1 MYITNDRSK
10 LVLSLLDDIADIK
23 VILDLGCMDGATL
36 NGIATTLPHKI
47 SYYGVD
53 YSSQPLFINSDNITF
68 VKSDLNLGLS
78 EIRDIIKATDLI
90 LLLDVLEH
98 LHYPEAF
105 LKELNE
111 IIKPESQLLITVP
124 NAASVR
130 KLIAWIKND
139 FPRNEIGYFDKTHR
153 SWFTTKS
160 IKYLIP
166 PKLSIDKIGYIYSEK
181 TIFRIFQKLLPTRL
195 ASQFYVCLS
204 KK

>member
-1 MYITNDRSK
+1 MYISNDRSE
-10 LVLSLLDDIADIK
+10 LILSLLDNFSHIN
-23 VILDLGCMDGATL
+23 VITDLGCMDGATL
-36 NGIATTLPHKI
+36 SGISSSLPGNIIYYVIDYASPEPKI
-47 SYYGVD
+47 T
-53 YSSQPLFINSDNITF
+53 SDTIIF
-68 VKSDLNLGLS
+68 VKCDLNTHLS
-78 EIRDIIKATDLI
+78 KIDEIIKRTDLI

-98 LHYPEAF
+98 LHHPEVF

-111 IIKPESQLLITVP
+111 IMKPESQLLIIVP

-160 IKYLIP
+160 IKCLIP
-166 PKLSIDKIGYIYSEK
+166 PKLSLDRIGYIYSEK
-181 TIFRIFQKLLPTRL
+181 TIFRIFQKLLPSRL
-195 ASQFYVCLS
+195 TSQFYVRLS